1 TRRERAVRRPT
12 RHPAVAALALDKP
25 PLRIEGRAVAF
36 AGILAQQLGFF
47 TWLDAIE
54 FRLPYIDE
62 IIEPVRMIERPFGEG
77 ETGIEPLHVTI
88 DQVVERGHVD
98 LLTAGNPATRHGNGA
113 KTTGDTKAQFSRNT
127 ALSGLRPSASIAPG
141 KQNQFSTSCW
151 PLSSIWL
158 VL

>member
-1 TRRERAVRRPT
+1 LNLYLTRRERAVRRPA

-25 PLRIEGRAVAF
+25 PLRIEGCAVAF
-36 AGILAQQLGFF
+36 AGILAQQLGFL

-77 ETGIEPLHVTI
+77 ETGIEPLRVTI

-98 LLTAGNPATRHGNGA
+98 LLW
-113 KTTGDTKAQFSRNT
+113 S
-127 ALSGLRPSASIAPG
+127 
-141 KQNQFSTSCW
+141 
-151 PLSSIWL
+151 